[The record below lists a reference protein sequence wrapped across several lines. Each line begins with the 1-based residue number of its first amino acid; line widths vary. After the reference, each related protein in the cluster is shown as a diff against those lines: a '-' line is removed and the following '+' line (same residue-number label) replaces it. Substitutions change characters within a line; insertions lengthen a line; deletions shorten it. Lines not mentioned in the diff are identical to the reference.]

1 MAVIR
6 AFAFVFIS
14 SEVVLYIYLWQ
25 TVLGWPSWRILK
37 LFSIIACWSF
47 SMCHYKM
54 SGFHNSYPIKFHY
67 CCHFIC
73 GNSYQWVFVFF
84 LHPWMSNY
92 IKLFFYSLQAVSYF
106 LHLKRILFVH
116 FITWPPLTIQNK
128 TNYYWV
134 YFIFSEK
141 PIILFSFQGSSF
153 KQLKCKCND
162 LTCHYLWEWMDV
174 LKIVFFINCLHFF
187 VPFWIKKK
195 TEWVTIN
202 PQHSGAVQ
210 CLLLK

>member
-106 LHLKRILFVH
+106 LHLKRILFCAFHNV
-116 FITWPPLTIQNK
+116 TTTYNSKQN
-128 TNYYWV
+128 
-134 YFIFSEK
+134 
-141 PIILFSFQGSSF
+141 Q
-153 KQLKCKCND
+153 
-162 LTCHYLWEWMDV
+162 
-174 LKIVFFINCLHFF
+174 
-187 VPFWIKKK
+187 
-195 TEWVTIN
+195 
-202 PQHSGAVQ
+202 
-210 CLLLK
+210 LLLSLLHLFREAYYSVQFPRQQLQAAEMEM